1 MSRDALVV
9 GVNAYQ
15 KLPRLNAPA
24 ADAEAIAQMLEN
36 HGECRVYRLPE
47 VIQAGK
53 PAISSQAGVTTQQ
66 LETALIR
73 LFKPAGKNVPQTA
86 IFYYSG
92 HGLQRH
98 AGVREGYLA
107 TSDVDPQAGHY
118 GLSLFWLRRLLQE
131 SPVRQRII
139 WLDCCHSGELLN
151 YLEADPGA
159 REGTDRLFMAASR
172 EYEPAYEAL
181 GDRHSVFTKAL
192 LLGLNPYK
200 SGSGVVNSHHLTDIV
215 SGQLKGEIQQPLFES
230 SGSDIVLTRTSGRA
244 IAADETTTLSRLKQ
258 LSYSFCPFRG
268 LSPFE
273 EAHADYFFG
282 REELSRELTQRVKT
296 SPFCAVV
303 GASSS
308 GKTSLLKAG
317 LIPRLRQLGAASA
330 GVGWDVRVVT
340 PGLQPLQQLAEAFI
354 DPAATGLQRADQ
366 LRQAES
372 FLQAGG
378 AGLAQL
384 VRATLNRSQAS
395 EHPAQQLVLIID
407 QLEQAL
413 SPQVPSSETSRLLHC
428 LSEVVQDSSLPL
440 HLVVSLR
447 ADQLEALQAYPHFQ
461 ALVHQA
467 RLNLPPMAYEAIKAT
482 VVKPLEKVGL
492 RYDANLIYTLM
503 LDVVGA
509 PGELPLLQLALQELW
524 RRRENDPNG
533 QQAPRLSLEAYTELG
548 GLRNL
553 LNHRA
558 TQVFESLSEAE
569 QQVARRIFLGL
580 CELGEGTEDSRRRV
594 SLTELITP
602 DLPSAVVAQTLEK
615 LIQAHLVVVNG
626 EASKP
631 AALPTGGLGL
641 PEAAWRTPSS
651 LKQDGS
657 PAITWLLQRTQL
669 PVNLPSAGPT
679 LDVVHESLI
688 RTWPLL
694 RQWLE
699 QSRQV
704 LWCQRRLEAAA
715 AEWQAQGCPMH
726 PEYLLTGQRLRAA
739 IEFQQTQ
746 SHWLSWSVQQY
757 LRVSQQ
763 RDRQQQWRLR
773 AMQLLVPTSILLGM
787 LSAYGQTQLSQAQ
800 RDRSPDQPQPTV
812 VATRPSSAKATAPTP
827 RAQAPY
833 LRPSRHRAAVGQ
845 PQQLVAAIPEGH
857 RLAPT
862 TLLRSAAARLTD
874 RPIVSSADAPLLLPV
889 TAERQ
894 PAMAGVSQPVLVIW
908 CVQAGAAPLCST
920 AVPQ

>member
-15 KLPRLNAPA
+15 KLPRLSAPA

-53 PAISSQAGVTTQQ
+53 PAISSQAGVTAQQ
-66 LETALIR
+66 LEAALIR

-107 TSDVDPQAGHY
+107 TSDADPQAGRY

-200 SGSGVVNSHHLTDIV
+200 SSSGVVNSHHLTDIV
-215 SGQLKGEIQQPLFES
+215 SGQLRGEIQQPLFES

-244 IAADETTTLSRLKQ
+244 IATDETTALSRLKQ

-282 REELSRELTQRVKT
+282 REELSRELAQRVKT
-296 SPFCAVV
+296 SPFCAVI
-303 GASSS
+303 GASGS

-317 LIPRLRQLGAASA
+317 LIPQLRRLGAGGASP
-330 GVGWDVRVVT
+330 GWDIRVVT
-340 PGLQPLQQLAEAFI
+340 LGHQPLQQLADAFI

-372 FLQAGG
+372 FLQSGG

-384 VRATLNRSQAS
+384 VRAMLSRSQAN
-395 EHPAQQLVLIID
+395 EHSAQRLVLIID

-413 SPQVPSSETSRLLHC
+413 CPQAQSSETARLLHC
-428 LSEVVQDSSLPL
+428 LSQVVQDNSLPL

-447 ADQLEALQAYPHFQ
+447 ADQLAVLQAYPHFQ
-461 ALVHQA
+461 ALVNQH
-467 RLNLPPMAYEAIKAT
+467 RLNVPPMAYEAIKAT

-509 PGELPLLQLALQELW
+509 PGELPLLQLALQQLW
-524 RRRENDPNG
+524 RQRENDPSG

-569 QQVARRIFLGL
+569 QQVAQRIFLGL

-594 SLTELITP
+594 SLAELITP
-602 DLPSAVVAQTLEK
+602 DLPGPLVAQTLEK

-626 EASKP
+626 EAAPP
-631 AALPTGGLGL
+631 AALPVGGLGL
-641 PEAAWRTPSS
+641 PEAAWHTPSS
-651 LKQDGS
+651 LKQDG
-657 PAITWLLQRTQL
+657 PPVLTRLLQRTQP
-669 PVNLPSAGPT
+669 PVNRPGCGPT

-694 RQWLE
+694 RRWLE
-699 QSRQV
+699 QNRQV

-726 PEYLLTGQRLRAA
+726 PEYLLSGKRLQAA
-739 IEFQQTQ
+739 VEFQQTQ
-746 SHWLSWSVQQY
+746 PHWLSWSVQQY

-773 AMQLLVPTSILLGM
+773 AMQLLVPTSIMLGM
-787 LSAYGQTQLSQAQ
+787 LSAYGQAQLSQAR
-800 RDRSPDQPQPTV
+800 RDRLPEQPQPTV
-812 VATRPSSAKATAPTP
+812 LKAKASSAKASSAKAAA
-827 RAQAPY
+827 RAQAP
-833 LRPSRHRAAVGQ
+833 LNSRYKAAAGQ
-845 PQQLVAAIPEGH
+845 PKQLVAVIPASHQLEPTALL
-857 RLAPT
+857 RAATTQLTNRPT
-862 TLLRSAAARLTD
+862 TKTPAW
-874 RPIVSSADAPLLLPV
+874 LPV
-889 TAERQ
+889 ATTRQ
-894 PAMAGVSQPVLVIW
+894 LRTVEGSQPVLVIW
-908 CVQAGAAPLCST
+908 CIEAAPAPLCST
-920 AVPQ
+920 TVPQ